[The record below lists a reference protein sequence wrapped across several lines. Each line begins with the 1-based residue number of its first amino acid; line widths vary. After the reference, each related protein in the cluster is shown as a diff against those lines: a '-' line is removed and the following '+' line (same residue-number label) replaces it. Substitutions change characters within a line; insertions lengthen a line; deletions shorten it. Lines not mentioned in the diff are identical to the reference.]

1 VGWWHSAFSRPIP
14 SPWPSF
20 LCKEYESLPRRQL
33 YADRFASLK
42 DEATKQQATSK
53 TVVLTKNIQARFNDL
68 QALIDRYLDDE
79 AFASYKEALDHRG
92 EKKGEAAKTKARGK
106 RAAANAALPT
116 GPGSPSL
123 ATPPATEKPKPA
135 TKPALPKAGNE
146 PF

>member
-1 VGWWHSAFSRPIP
+1 MAGPRHVNAGVLDGAPGP
-14 SPWPSF
+14 Q
-20 LCKEYESLPRRQL
+20 SLPRRQL
-33 YADRFASLK
+33 YADRFTSLK

-53 TVVLTKNIQARFNDL
+53 TAVLTKNIQARFNDL

-79 AFASYKEALDHRG
+79 AFASYKEALDHRE

-106 RAAANAALPT
+106 RAVANAAPPT
-116 GPGSPSL
+116 GPGSPSI
-123 ATPPATEKPKPA
+123 ATPPATEKPKSA